1 VIDKKEIIRVATEMT
16 GSLAHFTFESIIGAS
31 EELHSTLHM
40 AKIAAKSDT
49 EELLVEISIIA
60 AVKK

>member
-1 VIDKKEIIRVATEMT
+1 MT